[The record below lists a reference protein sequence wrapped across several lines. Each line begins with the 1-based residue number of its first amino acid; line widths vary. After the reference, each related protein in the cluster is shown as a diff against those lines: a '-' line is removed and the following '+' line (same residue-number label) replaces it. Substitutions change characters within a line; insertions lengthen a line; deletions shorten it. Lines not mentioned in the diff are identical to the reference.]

1 MDDSCA
7 VCADALEWV
16 AYGPCGHREVCSTC
30 VVRLRFV
37 VGDRHCCIC
46 KTDCPSVF
54 VTKAMGDYTRV
65 VSDFS
70 ALPAGASEGKAG
82 EHWYHEDSR
91 AYFDDADHYKMIR
104 AMCRL
109 SCSVCERIE
118 EDQAGQAAQAKGRDS
133 TFKTIGLLR
142 GHLSEKHGV
151 RMCNLCLEGRK
162 VFICQQKLYTQ
173 EQMARHTQTGDTEVD
188 GSEVERG
195 GFAGHP
201 ICEYCK
207 RAFYGDNELYAHMTR
222 DHYSCHICQRR
233 HPGQYDYFR
242 NYNDLEMHFRKDH
255 FLCEDDACLA
265 KKFVV
270 FQSDAE
276 INRHN
281 AMEHGGRMSRAQ
293 RNAALQIPTS
303 FMYQRNERDQRRG
316 RGRGRDAHHGIPDR
330 DFSLPVDGSAAADR
344 GLGSRL
350 DSAGGSAMLADES
363 LFPPL
368 PGSSNKC
375 SASTQQGLQGL
386 PKTTLASRLQQS
398 RKVTVKVLYS
408 GRPQTA
414 QNPEMVP
421 HVSTSTHTCPTPVR
435 ERNGSA
441 TAEHGLGSRVDS
453 VAGPLQSS
461 SVSSASSRRS
471 LGNGRVLKQ
480 LSFPHLQGRDIPD
493 ARMDAVSDETSFAPL
508 SEQQSSNTLALNQS
522 SRGSERL
529 GDVFLPLPGS
539 SNKGSASKQQGLQ
552 AFAKNTLASRLEQP
566 RKGTVKVLN
575 SGRPQTAENPEIV
588 PHVSTS
594 TQTCPT
600 PERERDGSATADH
613 HGLGSLVDSVA
624 GALQSSSVNSASSG
638 QSLGNGGVL
647 EQLSFPPLGD
657 EDIPDAR
664 MDAVPEKTSFPP
676 LSEHQSK
683 HALAV
688 NQSSRGSAKHQA
700 KHALAVNQSSRDSV
714 KHQAKHALAVNQSS
728 TDSAKHQ
735 AKHALA
741 VNQSSRDSASLGDES
756 LFPPLPGL
764 SNKGS
769 ASTQQGLQNLAENTF
784 ASRLQQPRKGAMKV
798 LNSCRSQT
806 AENLEIV
813 PDFSTST
820 EAWPTPDQGLHLSG
834 SSHLRTVPQST
845 RDNGLVPPA
854 SSGSAWNS
862 RAPNKMKHSV
872 STPNL
877 VSGASSTQASS
888 SRAYGNKN
896 QVPPQSSQP
905 LPVAEDV
912 RQANNALVEKMRAAF
927 GMDEDRFSAFKEIA
941 SEYRHGVIGTSEYL
955 SYVEQ
960 FGISHLVPE
969 MAILLPDPLK
979 QIELAE
985 AYYASM
991 RSKSLKENGSCETIT
1006 LKEKLLQEGEDA
1018 VLSKDGYRSSKER
1031 TPLSAG
1037 GDPVAIS
1044 KASSTG
1050 RYVGKGGGSSSSN
1063 NSKQSKKTSK
1073 FLRARLGDNSLA
1085 MLDFRHPD
1093 DVSPEGNVW
1102 KKGVAQKLF
1111 SGNAKK

>member
-65 VSDFS
+65 ISDFS
-70 ALPAGASEGKAG
+70 ALPAAAGEGKVG
-82 EHWYHEDSR
+82 EYWYHEDSR

-118 EDQAGQAAQAKGRDS
+118 ADQAGQAAAAQAKRGDS
-133 TFKTIGLLR
+133 TFETIGLLR
-142 GHLSEKHGV
+142 GHLSEKHGL

-316 RGRGRDAHHGIPDR
+316 RGRGRDAHHDRSDR
-330 DFSLPVDGSAAADR
+330 DFSLPVDGSATADH

-350 DSAGGSAMLADES
+350 DSAGGSAML
-363 LFPPL
+363 
-368 PGSSNKC
+368 
-375 SASTQQGLQGL
+375 
-386 PKTTLASRLQQS
+386 
-398 RKVTVKVLYS
+398 
-408 GRPQTA
+408 
-414 QNPEMVP
+414 
-421 HVSTSTHTCPTPVR
+421 
-435 ERNGSA
+435 
-441 TAEHGLGSRVDS
+441 
-453 VAGPLQSS
+453 
-461 SVSSASSRRS
+461 
-471 LGNGRVLKQ
+471 
-480 LSFPHLQGRDIPD
+480 
-493 ARMDAVSDETSFAPL
+493 
-508 SEQQSSNTLALNQS
+508 
-522 SRGSERL
+522 
-529 GDVFLPLPGS
+529 
-539 SNKGSASKQQGLQ
+539 
-552 AFAKNTLASRLEQP
+552 
-566 RKGTVKVLN
+566 
-575 SGRPQTAENPEIV
+575 
-588 PHVSTS
+588 
-594 TQTCPT
+594 
-600 PERERDGSATADH
+600 
-613 HGLGSLVDSVA
+613 
-624 GALQSSSVNSASSG
+624 SSSVNSASSG
-638 QSLGNGGVL
+638 QSLRNGGVL

-657 EDIPDAR
+657 QDIPDAR
-664 MDAVPEKTSFPP
+664 MDGVPEKTSFPP

-688 NQSSRGSAKHQA
+688 NQSSRAA
-700 KHALAVNQSSRDSV
+700 R
-714 KHQAKHALAVNQSS
+714 
-728 TDSAKHQ
+728 
-735 AKHALA
+735 
-741 VNQSSRDSASLGDES
+741 LGDES

-769 ASTQQGLQNLAENTF
+769 ASTQQGLQSLAENTF

-834 SSHLRTVPQST
+834 SSHLRIVPQST
-845 RDNGLVPPA
+845 RDNGLMPPA

-862 RAPNKMKHSV
+862 RAPIKMKHSV

-888 SRAYGNKN
+888 SRACGNKN

-912 RQANNALVEKMRAAF
+912 RQANNALVERMRAAF

-979 QIELAE
+979 QTELAE
-985 AYYASM
+985 AYYANM
-991 RSKSLKENGSCETIT
+991 RSKSLKENGI
-1006 LKEKLLQEGEDA
+1006 L
-1018 VLSKDGYRSSKER
+1018 
-1031 TPLSAG
+1031 
-1037 GDPVAIS
+1037 
-1044 KASSTG
+1044 
-1050 RYVGKGGGSSSSN
+1050 
-1063 NSKQSKKTSK
+1063 
-1073 FLRARLGDNSLA
+1073 
-1085 MLDFRHPD
+1085 MM
-1093 DVSPEGNVW
+1093 
-1102 KKGVAQKLF
+1102 
-1111 SGNAKK
+1111 

>member
-65 VSDFS
+65 ISDFS
-70 ALPAGASEGKAG
+70 ALPAAASEGKAG
-82 EHWYHEDSR
+82 EYWYHEDSR

-118 EDQAGQAAQAKGRDS
+118 EGQAAQAKGRDS

-142 GHLSEKHGV
+142 GHLSDKHGL
-151 RMCNLCLEGRK
+151 RMCKLCLEGRK

-173 EQMARHTQTGDTEVD
+173 EQMARHTQTGDIEVD

-303 FMYQRNERDQRRG
+303 FMYQRNEQDQRRG
-316 RGRGRDAHHGIPDR
+316 RGRGRSAHHDRPDG
-330 DFSLPVDGSAAADR
+330 DFSLPVDGSATADH

-350 DSAGGSAMLADES
+350 DSAGGSTMLADES

-398 RKVTVKVLYS
+398 RKGTVKVLYS

-414 QNPEMVP
+414 QNPEIVP
-421 HVSTSTHTCPTPVR
+421 HASTSTHTCPTPER

-461 SVSSASSRRS
+461 SVSSASSRRRS
-471 LGNGRVLKQ
+471 LGNGRVLEQ

-508 SEQQSSNTLALNQS
+508 SEHQSSNTLALNQS

-539 SNKGSASKQQGLQ
+539 SNKGSASTRHGLKP
-552 AFAKNTLASRLEQP
+552 FAKNTLASRLEQP

-600 PERERDGSATADH
+600 PEQERDGTATAEH

-624 GALQSSSVNSASSG
+624 GPLQSSSVNSASSG

-647 EQLSFPPLGD
+647 EQLSFPLPGD
-657 EDIPDAR
+657 QDIPDAR

-676 LSEHQSK
+676 LSEHQPK

-700 KHALAVNQSSRDSV
+700 KHAP
-714 KHQAKHALAVNQSS
+714 
-728 TDSAKHQ
+728 
-735 AKHALA
+735 A
-741 VNQSSRDSASLGDES
+741 VNQSSRDSARLGDES

-769 ASTQQGLQNLAENTF
+769 ASTQQGLQSLAKNTF
-784 ASRLQQPRKGAMKV
+784 ASRLQQPRKGAM
-798 LNSCRSQT
+798 NSCRSQT
-806 AENLEIV
+806 TENPEIV
-813 PDFSTST
+813 PDFCTST

-834 SSHLRTVPQST
+834 SSHLQTVPQST

-862 RAPNKMKHSV
+862 RAPIKMKHSV

-877 VSGASSTQASS
+877 VSGGSSTQASS
-888 SRAYGNKN
+888 STAYGNKH
-896 QVPPQSSQP
+896 QVSPQSSQP
-905 LPVAEDV
+905 LPLAEDV

-941 SEYRHGVIGTSEYL
+941 SEYHHGVIGTSEYL

-979 QIELAE
+979 QTELAE
-985 AYYASM
+985 AYYANM
-991 RSKSLKENGSCETIT
+991 RPKSLKENGSFETIT
-1006 LKEKLLQEGEDA
+1006 LKEKLLQEGEAA

-1037 GDPVAIS
+1037 GDQVAIS
-1044 KASSTG
+1044 KASSTS
-1050 RYVGKGGGSSSSN
+1050 RYVGKGGGSSSSNN

-1093 DVSPEGNVW
+1093 DVSPERNVW

>member
-65 VSDFS
+65 ISDFS
-70 ALPAGASEGKAG
+70 ALPAAASEGKAG
-82 EHWYHEDSR
+82 EYWYHEDSR

-109 SCSVCERIE
+109 SCSVCERIDE
-118 EDQAGQAAQAKGRDS
+118 GQAAQAKGRDS

-142 GHLSEKHGV
+142 GHLSDKHGL
-151 RMCNLCLEGRK
+151 RMCKLCLEGRK

-303 FMYQRNERDQRRG
+303 FMYQRNEQDQRRG
-316 RGRGRDAHHGIPDR
+316 RGRGRSAHHDRPDG
-330 DFSLPVDGSAAADR
+330 DFSLPVDGSATADH

-350 DSAGGSAMLADES
+350 DSAGGSTMLADES

-398 RKVTVKVLYS
+398 RKGTVKVLYS

-414 QNPEMVP
+414 QNPEIVP
-421 HVSTSTHTCPTPVR
+421 HASTSTHTCPTPER

-461 SVSSASSRRS
+461 SVSSASSRRRS
-471 LGNGRVLKQ
+471 LGNGRVLEQ

-508 SEQQSSNTLALNQS
+508 SEHQSSNTLALNQS
-522 SRGSERL
+522 SRGSER
-529 GDVFLPLPGS
+529 
-539 SNKGSASKQQGLQ
+539 
-552 AFAKNTLASRLEQP
+552 
-566 RKGTVKVLN
+566 
-575 SGRPQTAENPEIV
+575 
-588 PHVSTS
+588 
-594 TQTCPT
+594 
-600 PERERDGSATADH
+600 
-613 HGLGSLVDSVA
+613 
-624 GALQSSSVNSASSG
+624 
-638 QSLGNGGVL
+638 
-647 EQLSFPPLGD
+647 
-657 EDIPDAR
+657 
-664 MDAVPEKTSFPP
+664 
-676 LSEHQSK
+676 
-683 HALAV
+683 
-688 NQSSRGSAKHQA
+688 
-700 KHALAVNQSSRDSV
+700 
-714 KHQAKHALAVNQSS
+714 
-728 TDSAKHQ
+728 
-735 AKHALA
+735 
-741 VNQSSRDSASLGDES
+741 LGDES

-769 ASTQQGLQNLAENTF
+769 ASTQQGLQSLAKNTF
-784 ASRLQQPRKGAMKV
+784 ASRFQQPRKGAM
-798 LNSCRSQT
+798 NSCRSQT
-806 AENLEIV
+806 TENPEIV

-862 RAPNKMKHSV
+862 RAPIKMKHSV

-877 VSGASSTQASS
+877 VSGGSSTQASS
-888 SRAYGNKN
+888 STAYGNKH
-896 QVPPQSSQP
+896 QVSPQSSQP
-905 LPVAEDV
+905 LPLAEDV

-979 QIELAE
+979 QTELAE
-985 AYYASM
+985 AYYANM
-991 RSKSLKENGSCETIT
+991 RSKSLKENGSFETIT
-1006 LKEKLLQEGEDA
+1006 LKEKLLQEGEAA

-1037 GDPVAIS
+1037 GDQVAIS
-1044 KASSTG
+1044 KASSTS
-1050 RYVGKGGGSSSSN
+1050 RYVGKGGGSSSSNN

-1093 DVSPEGNVW
+1093 DVSPERNVW

>member
-65 VSDFS
+65 ISDFS
-70 ALPAGASEGKAG
+70 ALPAAASEGKAG

-118 EDQAGQAAQAKGRDS
+118 EDQAGQAAQAQAKGRDS

-142 GHLSEKHGV
+142 GHLADKHGL
-151 RMCNLCLEGRK
+151 RMCNLCLGGRK

-173 EQMARHTQTGDTEVD
+173 EQMTRHTQTGDTEVD
-188 GSEVERG
+188 GSDEVERG

-207 RAFYGDNELYAHMTR
+207 RAFYGDNELYEHMTR
-222 DHYSCHICQRR
+222 QHYTCHICQRR
-233 HPGQYDYFR
+233 HPGSYDYFR
-242 NYNDLEMHFRKDH
+242 NYDDLEMHFRKDH
-255 FLCEDDACLA
+255 FLCEDEACLA

-281 AMEHGGRMSRAQ
+281 AMEHGGRMTRAQ

-303 FMYQRNERDQRRG
+303 FMYQRNEHDQRRG
-316 RGRGRDAHHGIPDR
+316 RGRGRNDHHDRPDR
-330 DFSLPVDGSAAADR
+330 DFSLPVDGSATADH

-350 DSAGGSAMLADES
+350 DSAGGSAMFADES

-375 SASTQQGLQGL
+375 PASTQQGLQGL

-398 RKVTVKVLYS
+398 RKGTVKVLYS

-421 HVSTSTHTCPTPVR
+421 HVSTSTHTCPTPER

-480 LSFPHLQGRDIPD
+480 LSFPHLQGWDIPD
-493 ARMDAVSDETSFAPL
+493 ARMDAVSDETSCAPL

-539 SNKGSASKQQGLQ
+539 SNKGSASTQQGLQ

-566 RKGTVKVLN
+566 RKGTMKVLK

-600 PERERDGSATADH
+600 PERERDGSATAEH

-624 GALQSSSVNSASSG
+624 GPLQSSSVNSASSG

-657 EDIPDAR
+657 QDIPDAR

-688 NQSSRGSAKHQA
+688 NQSLRGSAKHQA
-700 KHALAVNQSSRDSV
+700 KHAP
-714 KHQAKHALAVNQSS
+714 
-728 TDSAKHQ
+728 
-735 AKHALA
+735 A
-741 VNQSSRDSASLGDES
+741 VNQSSRDSARLGDES

-769 ASTQQGLQNLAENTF
+769 ASTQQGLQSLAENTF
-784 ASRLQQPRKGAMKV
+784 ASMLQQPRKGAMEV

-813 PDFSTST
+813 PEFSTST

-834 SSHLRTVPQST
+834 SSHLRIEPQST
-845 RDNGLVPPA
+845 RDNGLMPPA

-872 STPNL
+872 STPYL
-877 VSGASSTQASS
+877 VSGGSSAQASS

-912 RQANNALVEKMRAAF
+912 RQANNALVERMRAAF

-941 SEYRHGVIGTSEYL
+941 CEYRHGVIGTSEYL

-969 MAILLPDPLK
+969 MAILLPDPVK
-979 QIELAE
+979 QAELAE
-985 AYYASM
+985 AYYANM
-991 RSKSLKENGSCETIT
+991 RSKSLKENGGCETIT
-1006 LKEKLLQEGEDA
+1006 LKEKLLQEGEAA

-1031 TPLSAG
+1031 NPLSAG

-1044 KASSTG
+1044 KASSTS
-1050 RYVGKGGGSSSSN
+1050 RYVGKGGGSSSSSN

-1102 KKGVAQKLF
+1102 KNGAAHKLF